1 MAVNFKSGEHVSK
14 AKFKKTHQGNSVNSR
29 PRKGKKLMRGQGK

>member
-1 MAVNFKSGEHVSK
+1 MAFRLDNSKHVSK